1 MSAITSDPS
10 RNIEWTSNWIV
21 SDAVHVVDDVLS
33 ITLSVDVSVVLGEQL
48 FQHWMEEIKAKWIL
62 KIVLDELN

>member
-1 MSAITSDPS
+1 MSAIISDPS

-21 SDAVHVVDDVLS
+21 SDVVHEVDDVLS

-62 KIVLDELN
+62 KFVFDEMH

>member
-1 MSAITSDPS
+1 MSAIISDPS

-21 SDAVHVVDDVLS
+21 SDVVHEVDDVLS

-48 FQHWMEEIKAKWIL
+48 FQHWIEEIEAKWIL
-62 KIVLDELN
+62 KFVFDEMH